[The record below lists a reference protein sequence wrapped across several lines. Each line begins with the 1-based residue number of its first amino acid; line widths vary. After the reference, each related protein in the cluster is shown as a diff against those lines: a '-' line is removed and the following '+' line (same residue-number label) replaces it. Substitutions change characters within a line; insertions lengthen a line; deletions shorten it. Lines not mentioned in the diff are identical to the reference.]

1 MSGGRTARSGV
12 HVISGAT
19 APTDGRGCTETPAEG
34 RSVSDTD
41 SVYDAPSERTP
52 PPCGVAGIHVER
64 MDLPGAELLAH
75 DLLDLLEW
83 VRTAKDRGDG

>member
-1 MSGGRTARSGV
+1 LTTEQIVESGFPSHSGWTRL
-12 HVISGAT
+12 HG
-19 APTDGRGCTETPAEG
+19 DPAEG
-34 RSVSDTD
+34 QSVSDTD
-41 SVYDAPSERTP
+41 CVYDAHSEGTP

-64 MDLPGAELLAH
+64 MDLPGAELLAR

>member
-1 MSGGRTARSGV
+1 M
-12 HVISGAT
+12 
-19 APTDGRGCTETPAEG
+19 
-34 RSVSDTD
+34 SDTD
-41 SVYDAPSERTP
+41 CVYDAHSEGTP

-64 MDLPGAELLAH
+64 MDLPGAELLAR

>member
-1 MSGGRTARSGV
+1 
-12 HVISGAT
+12 
-19 APTDGRGCTETPAEG
+19 
-34 RSVSDTD
+34 VSDTD
-41 SVYDAPSERTP
+41 SVYDAPSEGTP